1 MRSIYKANRESAQ
14 KRRSLV
20 APLILE
26 KLKPLLVQPT
36 LSFVSTDDEI
46 DMSYVNEYL
55 LRKNLLI
62 LPRIEGNELSL
73 HLSDGKLFR
82 NCYGILEP
90 AREAPLAMP
99 KLALVP
105 GLAFDS
111 KNNRIGYGK
120 GFYDRLLAKISVYSI
135 GIAYEEQLYNSLDVA
150 SHDFPVNEV
159 LTF

>member
-1 MRSIYKANRESAQ
+1 MRSFFKANRDRAQ
-14 KRRSLV
+14 KRRSIV

-62 LPRIEGNELSL
+62 LPRIEGDELSL
-73 HLSDGKLFR
+73 HLADGKLVR
-82 NCYGILEP
+82 NRYGILEP
-90 AREAPLAMP
+90 SRHAPIAIP
-99 KLALVP
+99 RLALVP

-111 KNNRIGYGK
+111 ANNRVGYGK

-135 GIAYEEQLYNSLDVA
+135 GIAYEEQLYSSLDVE

-159 LTF
+159 LIF